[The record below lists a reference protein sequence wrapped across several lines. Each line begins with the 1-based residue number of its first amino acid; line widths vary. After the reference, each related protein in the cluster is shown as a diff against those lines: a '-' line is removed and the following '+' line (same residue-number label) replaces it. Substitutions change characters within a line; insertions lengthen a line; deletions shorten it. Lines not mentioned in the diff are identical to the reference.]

1 MTEET
6 ENIVLKLLREMRA
19 EHTAQFEELR
29 AQVGVVAQG
38 LNSVRSEL
46 KLVREQIQEIA
57 LVVDHPH
64 DSTRWYRTSL
74 RLGRVQAL
82 TPPRQHH
89 KCFCNSARFTPSG
102 SRAITVR

>member
-57 LVVDHPH
+57 LVVDHH
-64 DSTRWYRTSL
+64 TTRL
-74 RLGRVQAL
+74 DGIEHHLGLDASK
-82 TPPRQHH
+82 H
-89 KCFCNSARFTPSG
+89 
-102 SRAITVR
+102 